1 MVVVDL
7 SFKKLK
13 KDAVDFANELIKAFI
28 DLSKALDYDALRL
41 YETRLVINQA
51 IIMEIIEM
59 REKLY
64 KMYASKDPFFMIV
77 RQTIDDH
84 IRINR
89 DFLCWLNMFG
99 WTYNPVHTDQPMTPF
114 IAYPY
119 HIQYWDDINNYPKT
133 ITIKSRTMGYTWFKA
148 FTKVFRMIYDDDY
161 KSIITSRVIDDVDIS
176 GDTSQSIMGRVRY
189 ILQALPQNY
198 TPKTDKY
205 LLIVLGENQIMGTS
219 SDPDAARGK
228 RCTELDIEEAGVV
241 DSFEQLMASVT
252 SVTTEMRIG
261 GTVKGTANG
270 FYNYWKNRDNAYH
283 HIFWSFE
290 LHPIFNCQDWVE
302 MQKALYNYDDR
313 LFNQEVMADF
323 FAMVGNYVFC
333 NLSEDCLEDL
343 SKKDYSRM
351 VKAVAVDP
359 GLGES
364 LCAVWFYYY
373 DPEFAT
379 YYYVDYQEFKN
390 SMADDIAEA
399 IQDNGFGDAIMLL
412 DSYGKNNDS
421 SGGGWA
427 KNFLQYFEVYLVDN
441 KEIQGTVIL
450 ANKNLRDGL
459 IKFDTNSPG
468 INLGFSRLTKYVFM
482 DKYGS
487 EKVQKDENSD
497 GGDAFRYSQAL
508 SVMYREVTSYS
519 RAVLQA
525 EILSHYAKNNG
536 NGILTKFGG

>member
-1 MVVVDL
+1 
-7 SFKKLK
+7 
-13 KDAVDFANELIKAFI
+13 
-28 DLSKALDYDALRL
+28 
-41 YETRLVINQA
+41 
-51 IIMEIIEM
+51 
-59 REKLY
+59 
-64 KMYASKDPFFMIV
+64 
-77 RQTIDDH
+77 
-84 IRINR
+84 
-89 DFLCWLNMFG
+89 
-99 WTYNPVHTDQPMTPF
+99 
-114 IAYPY
+114 
-119 HIQYWDDINNYPKT
+119 
-133 ITIKSRTMGYTWFKA
+133 
-148 FTKVFRMIYDDDY
+148 
-161 KSIITSRVIDDVDIS
+161 
-176 GDTSQSIMGRVRY
+176 
-189 ILQALPQNY
+189 
-198 TPKTDKY
+198 
-205 LLIVLGENQIMGTS
+205 
-219 SDPDAARGK
+219 
-228 RCTELDIEEAGVV
+228 
-241 DSFEQLMASVT
+241 
-252 SVTTEMRIG
+252 
-261 GTVKGTANG
+261 
-270 FYNYWKNRDNAYH
+270 
-283 HIFWSFE
+283 
-290 LHPIFNCQDWVE
+290 
-302 MQKALYNYDDR
+302 
-313 LFNQEVMADF
+313 
-323 FAMVGNYVFC
+323 
-333 NLSEDCLEDL
+333 
-343 SKKDYSRM
+343 M

-364 LCAVWFYYY
+364 LCAVWFFYY

-459 IKFDTNSPG
+459 IKFDTSSPG

-508 SVMYREVTSYS
+508 SMMYREVTSYS